1 MEQKARELG
10 NMIDRE
16 LQALFEARKAE
27 FAKIIQREKN
37 EKIRLDL
44 AVFFTEVETELEKET
59 ERVDAVK
66 KLFEVI

>member
-1 MEQKARELG
+1 VEQKARELG

>member
-1 MEQKARELG
+1 
-10 NMIDRE
+10 MIDRE